1 MLVIEQGREGR
12 KEGRE
17 RREGREGR
25 EGRKGKQKTDK
36 EGLVI
41 ETLKSEV
48 RRSWIGIQTCSLT
61 NCMNLGKLLNLSI
74 SLSVL
79 KCKMGIISLPIML
92 LRESDEKI
100 IVTLMN
106 TINDTEVQSLLSEY
120 SESSD
125 AEGR

>member
-1 MLVIEQGREGR
+1 MNKEG

-92 LRESDEKI
+92 LRESDEI